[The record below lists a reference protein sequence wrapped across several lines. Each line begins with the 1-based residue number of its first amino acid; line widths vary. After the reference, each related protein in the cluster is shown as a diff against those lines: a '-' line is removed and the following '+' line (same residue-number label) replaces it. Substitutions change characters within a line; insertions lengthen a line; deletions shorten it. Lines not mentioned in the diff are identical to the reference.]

1 MTRLGFTKQDEF
13 NGHVLLATDVNRP
26 ILQSFIFAYAQ
37 NSSEIAIGY
46 IEKLHEDMKRMPRVN
61 TLRPKMIYTPLL

>member
-1 MTRLGFTKQDEF
+1 M
-13 NGHVLLATDVNRP
+13 ASDVNRP

-61 TLRPKMIYTPLL
+61 TLRPKMIYPVLS